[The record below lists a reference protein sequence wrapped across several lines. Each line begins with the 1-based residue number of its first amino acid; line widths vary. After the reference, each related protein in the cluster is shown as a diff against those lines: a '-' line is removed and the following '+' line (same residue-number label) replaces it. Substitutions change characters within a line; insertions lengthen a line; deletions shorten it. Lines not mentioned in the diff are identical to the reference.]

1 MRSGLECDAQQL
13 KPSSLWRS
21 RCAHDPVRQVSSIT
35 FRACGADRS
44 LVTQL
49 IETRWKR
56 YGKDRIYVKTV
67 EGNDIG
73 HVDLVER
80 TVVAKIA
87 DNEAELRECLVR

>member
-1 MRSGLECDAQQL
+1 M
-13 KPSSLWRS
+13 P
-21 RCAHDPVRQVSSIT
+21 H
-35 FRACGADRS
+35 
-44 LVTQL
+44 L
-49 IETRWKR
+49 IETRWKQ

-87 DNEAELRECLVR
+87 DYEAELRECLVR

>member
-1 MRSGLECDAQQL
+1 M
-13 KPSSLWRS
+13 
-21 RCAHDPVRQVSSIT
+21 
-35 FRACGADRS
+35 
-44 LVTQL
+44 TQL